1 VQLSLPLEA
10 PEAPVLRE
18 LTPWERLLADY
29 GSTRMSLAE
38 HPLALLRPDLPETVV
53 ASRGLE
59 RLPHRSSVT
68 VAGLVVAR
76 QRPATANGVTFM
88 LLEDEWGTINL
99 IVAPPVYEK
108 HRLAVRTEPFVMA
121 TGRLERRGGVINV
134 VVQSLR
140 SIERP
145 DLPRAD
151 VRQIEPPAG
160 RELGREKVAASAGD
174 LRAVMPAPHSF
185 GRRGR

>member
-1 VQLSLPLEA
+1 
-10 PEAPVLRE
+10 
-18 LTPWERLLADY
+18 
-29 GSTRMSLAE
+29 M
-38 HPLALLRPDLPETVV
+38 
-53 ASRGLE
+53 
-59 RLPHRSSVT
+59 
-68 VAGLVVAR
+68 VAR

-108 HRLAVRTEPFVMA
+108 HRLAVRTEPFVIA
-121 TGRLERRGGVINV
+121 TGRLERRDGVINV

-160 RELGREKVAASAGD
+160 RETGREEVAATASGAVAAGAGS
-174 LRAVMPAPHSF
+174 LRAVLPTPHSF